1 MKGSK
6 RSARRNWCRGRG
18 VNSLRGEIKY
28 SLRKNKKYLNRKV
41 RHCKDLSSG
50 SAYKKLAKDKAYEY
64 VT

>member
-1 MKGSK
+1 MQGSK
-6 RSARRNWCRGRG
+6 KNARRSWYRGRG
-18 VNSLRGEIKY
+18 ANSFRGEIKY

-41 RHCKDLSSG
+41 RHCKDLTSG

>member
-6 RSARRNWCRGRG
+6 KSARRSWYRGRCA
-18 VNSLRGEIKY
+18 NSLRGEIKY

-41 RHCKDLSSG
+41 RHCKDLPSG